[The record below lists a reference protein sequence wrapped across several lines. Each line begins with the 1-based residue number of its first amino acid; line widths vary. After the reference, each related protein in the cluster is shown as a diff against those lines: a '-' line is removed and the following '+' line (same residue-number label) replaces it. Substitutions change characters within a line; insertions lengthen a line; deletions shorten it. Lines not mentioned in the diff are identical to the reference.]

1 MIATLLALASACSWG
16 VSDFLGGLM
25 SRRLPTT
32 TVMVISQGFGLV
44 GIGIAFVITGSSL
57 PASEPMGYAIAA
69 GAVGAIGLAAFYH
82 ALATGMVSL
91 VAPIAATG
99 AIVPVAVGLWEGEAV
114 GFYGMAGIAAAI
126 AGVILASVAPASP
139 DDATKVDPVARL
151 TSIGLAVVAA
161 VLFGAYFALFAR
173 ATTGGLFGAALFQR
187 MTSVSAATV
196 MWVIA
201 RRGRALAPASFLPTG
216 LTMRTAAAGL
226 AGAGVLD
233 VAANV
238 LYGGASMQDL
248 LSISSVLSSL
258 YPVITVLMARVFLGE
273 RLAGIQGAGVV
284 IALAGTTLI
293 AAR

>member
-1 MIATLLALASACSWG
+1 
-16 VSDFLGGLM
+16 
-25 SRRLPTT
+25 
-32 TVMVISQGFGLV
+32 
-44 GIGIAFVITGSSL
+44 
-57 PASEPMGYAIAA
+57 MGYAMAA
-69 GAVGAIGLAAFYH
+69 GAVGAIGLAAFYR
-82 ALATGMVSL
+82 ALATGTVSL

-99 AIVPVAVGLWEGEAV
+99 AIVPVAIGLWEGEAV
-114 GFYGMAGIAAAI
+114 GVYGLVGIVAAI
-126 AGVILASVAPASP
+126 AGVILASVAPYAP
-139 DDATKVDPVARL
+139 DAVTKVDPATRL
-151 TSIGLAVVAA
+151 RSIALAIVAA

-187 MTSVSAATV
+187 LTSVSAAVV
-196 MWVIA
+196 MWIVA
-201 RRGRALAPASFLPTG
+201 RRGRALVPTSLPPSG

-233 VAANV
+233 VTANV

-258 YPVITVLMARVFLGE
+258 YPVITVVMARIFLGE

-284 IALAGTTLI
+284 LALAGTTLI

>member
-32 TVMVISQGFGLV
+32 TVMVVSQAFGLV
-44 GIGIAFVITGSSL
+44 GIGIAFVATGSAV
-57 PASEPMGYAIAA
+57 PDGEPMAYAIGA

-99 AIVPVAVGLWEGEAV
+99 AIVPVAVGLWAGESV
-114 GFYGMAGIAAAI
+114 GLYGLAGITAAI
-126 AGVILASVAPASP
+126 GGVILASVAPASP
-139 DDATKVDPVARL
+139 SDVAAPATAPRL

-161 VLFGAYFALFAR
+161 ILFGAYFALFAH

-187 MTSVSAATV
+187 VTSVSAAIV
-196 MWVIA
+196 MWLVA
-201 RRGRALAPASFLPTG
+201 RRGRALVPAALLPSG
-216 LTMRTAAAGL
+216 LTAQTAAAGL

-233 VAANV
+233 VTANV

-258 YPVITVLMARVFLGE
+258 YPVITVLMARIFLGE
-273 RLAGIQGAGVV
+273 RLARVQGAGVAL
-284 IALAGTTLI
+284 ALAGTTLI

>member
-32 TVMVISQGFGLV
+32 TVMVISQAIGLL
-44 GIGIAFVITGSSL
+44 GIGIAFVVTGSSI
-57 PASEPMGYAIAA
+57 PEAEPMAYAIGA

-114 GFYGMAGIAAAI
+114 GFYGMVGIAAAI
-126 AGVILASVAPASP
+126 TGVILASVAPSSP
-139 DDATKVDPVARL
+139 DDATNVDSVARL

-173 ATTGGLFGAALFQR
+173 ATIGGLFGAALFQR
-187 MTSVSAATV
+187 LTSVSAATI
-196 MWVIA
+196 MWVVA
-201 RRGRALAPASFLPTG
+201 RRGRALVPASIIPTG

-248 LSISSVLSSL
+248 LSIASVLSSL

-284 IALAGTTLI
+284 LALAGTTLI

>member
-16 VSDFLGGLM
+16 ISDFLGGLM

-32 TVMVISQGFGLV
+32 TVMVTSQAFGLV
-44 GIGIAFVITGSSL
+44 GISVAFLATGSAI
-57 PASEPMGYAIAA
+57 PDGAPMAYAVAA
-69 GAVGAIGLAAFYH
+69 GAVGAVGLAAFYH

-114 GFYGMAGIAAAI
+114 GIYGMVGIAAAI
-126 AGVILASVAPASP
+126 LGVILASVSP
-139 DDATKVDPVARL
+139 STPKDITTFDSAGHL
-151 TSIGLAVVAA
+151 QSIALAIVAA
-161 VLFGAYFALFAR
+161 MLFGAYFALFAR

-187 MTSVSAATV
+187 VTSVSAAMV
-196 MWVIA
+196 MWLVA
-201 RRGRALAPASFLPTG
+201 RRSHATVPATYLPTG
-216 LTMRTAAAGL
+216 LTLRTAVAGL

-233 VAANV
+233 VTANV

-258 YPVITVLMARVFLGE
+258 YPVITVLMARLFLGE
-273 RLAGIQGAGVV
+273 RLAGVQGAGVV
-284 IALAGTTLI
+284 LALAGTTLI

>member
-1 MIATLLALASACSWG
+1 
-16 VSDFLGGLM
+16 M

-32 TVMVISQGFGLV
+32 TVMVVSQAFGLV
-44 GIGIAFVITGSSL
+44 GISIAFVATGSAI
-57 PASEPMGYAIAA
+57 PQAEPMAYAIAA

-99 AIVPVAVGLWEGEAV
+99 AIVPVAVGLWAGESV
-114 GFYGMAGIAAAI
+114 GLYGMAGITAAI

-139 DDATKVDPVARL
+139 GEVTDGAPATRL

-161 VLFGAYFALFAR
+161 ILFGAYFALFAR
-173 ATTGGLFGAALFQR
+173 ATTGGLFGAALFHR
-187 MTSVSAATV
+187 VTSVSAATV
-196 MWVIA
+196 MWLVA
-201 RRGRALAPASFLPTG
+201 RRGRALVPATFLPSG
-216 LTMRTAAAGL
+216 LTVRAAAAGL

-233 VAANV
+233 VTANV

-248 LSISSVLSSL
+248 LRISSVLSSL

-273 RLAGIQGAGVV
+273 RLAGVQGAGVAL
-284 IALAGTTLI
+284 ALAGTTLI

>member
-32 TVMVISQGFGLV
+32 TVMVISQAFGLI
-44 GIGIAFVITGSSL
+44 GIGTAFLISGASM
-57 PASEPMGYAIAA
+57 PDSEPMGYAIAA

-99 AIVPVAVGLWEGEAV
+99 AIVSVAVGLWEGEAV
-114 GFYGMAGIAAAI
+114 GIYGMVGIAAAI
-126 AGVILASVAPASP
+126 TGVILASVAPASP
-139 DDATKVDPVARL
+139 EGTTNVDPMTKL
-151 TSIGLAVVAA
+151 TSIGLAIFAA

-173 ATTGGLFGAALFQR
+173 ATVGGLFGAALFQR
-187 MTSVSAATV
+187 ITSVSAATA
-196 MWVIA
+196 MWLVA
-201 RRGRALAPASFLPTG
+201 RRGKVLVASSLLPPG
-216 LTMRTAAAGL
+216 LTMRAAAAGL
-226 AGAGVLD
+226 MGAGVLD
-233 VAANV
+233 VTANV

-284 IALAGTTLI
+284 IALAGTTMI